1 MRIVETELIKKAVK
15 EAVKTANTRLPV
27 DVLTSLEKARDNETV
42 PHARRVLDILLENAH
57 QAQTE
62 NMPLCQDTGLV
73 TVHVQLGQ
81 EVALTGGSLYEA
93 INQGI
98 GEGYTEGYFRAS
110 MVKDPFERVNTG
122 DNTPA
127 VVHLEMIAGDKV
139 IITVFPKGAG
149 SENMG
154 RTIMLKPAD
163 GWEGARRFVV
173 DTVRIANANPCPPI
187 IVGVG
192 VGGNLEKA
200 CLLAKKALLR
210 PIDQP
215 HPDRR
220 IAARE
225 AQLLQDI
232 NKLGIGPQ
240 GMGGDT
246 TALAVTMEVY
256 PTHIASLPVAVS
268 LNCHSARRAVV
279 TV

>member
-1 MRIVETELIKKAVK
+1 MRIIETELIKDTIK
-15 EAVKTANTRLPV
+15 EAVKTANTQLPA
-27 DVLTSLEKARDNETV
+27 DIITGLQKALENETV
-42 PHARRVLDILLENAH
+42 PHARRLLEILLENAQ
-57 QAQTE
+57 QARTE

-73 TVHVQLGQ
+73 TVQLQLGQ
-81 EVALTGGSLYEA
+81 DVMLTGDSVYEA

-98 GEGYTEGYFRAS
+98 REGYKEGYFRAS
-110 MVKDPFERVNTG
+110 MVKDPFERINTD

-127 VVHLEMIAGDKV
+127 VVHLEMITGDQV

-154 RTIMLKPAD
+154 RTAMLKPAD
-163 GWEGARRFVV
+163 GWAGARRFII

-192 VGGNLEKA
+192 AGGNMEKA

-215 HPDRR
+215 NPDRR
-220 IAARE
+220 IADLE

-240 GMGGDT
+240 GLGGDT
-246 TALAVTMEVY
+246 TALAVHMEVH